1 MTRTPAGPDGFA
13 VVEVSGFLPAGRY
26 EVDGS
31 RSSQFASGLLIA
43 LAHAVTPDGAP
54 APAALTVTGPIVSR
68 PYLDMTL
75 RLMERFEMCIRDRRL
90 CGDGRPHGGKRGAVP
105 CAAGGSDAGYRL

>member
-1 MTRTPAGPDGFA
+1 MCIRD
-13 VVEVSGFLPAGRY
+13 SY

-43 LAHAVTPDGAP
+43 LAHAVTPDGTP

-75 RLMERFEMCIRDRRL
+75 RLMERFGISFTEREEGCLLYTSFQSRSGGCCDR
-90 CGDGRPHGGKRGAVP
+90 CRPCCVRF
-105 CAAGGSDAGYRL
+105 